1 MHLGTKV
8 QHIYCGRKTTSA
20 PLPFEAKR
28 KQMKGA
34 EVSTQGS
41 KSLLVKGIEKSIIL
55 TCAAAED
62 VEAGNP
68 GDVKREPANLS
79 NLLCLLLMNHGAF

>member
-20 PLPFEAKR
+20 PLPFEAQR

-68 GDVKREPANLS
+68 GDVTESQQTWAIS
-79 NLLCLLLMNHGAF
+79 FVCC